1 MIISIVSPPP
11 LQPRKAFSDSYL
23 IPSKAIHFY
32 LIKESLLEEYM
43 LKISLMAM
51 QEKSPNDELCTF

>member
-1 MIISIVSPPP
+1 MLIKSPP

-23 IPSKAIHFY
+23 IPSKAIHFC
-32 LIKESLLEEYM
+32 LIKKSLSEECM
-43 LKISLMAM
+43 LKIPLVAM

>member
-1 MIISIVSPPP
+1 MLTKHPP

-23 IPSKAIHFY
+23 IPSKAIHFC
-32 LIKESLLEEYM
+32 LIKRNLSEERM
-43 LKISLMAM
+43 LKIPLIAM